1 MSPID
6 QAFLKAFAN
15 AGRPSVVA
23 APASLPVGAAAPART
38 PEPAPDQARF
48 LDSDPVARPAVRAV
62 SNTPNVSPPRITL
75 SEAIA
80 LRKSQRSAV
89 EPPVEFA
96 TAASAVSAVETPA
109 TETASEIEV
118 SDSAEMPVESP
129 RPTIIARESETGE
142 QRPASQCPDRTVAET
157 IAARLAQLT
166 AQWDA
171 TVSQGQATVA
181 EPLPADAALGPSLC
195 LPAVI
200 ESGDCNGNT
209 LDTASEHT
217 PSLPAGG
224 SEPHITPPSP
234 CIADAPCRRV
244 AFARNEEPRQTNR
257 ADASPE
263 AEPSADAPS
272 SVEPQALA
280 EPQSP
285 VEPESAAVAHEDA
298 AETAPILRLLRP
310 AIQLERFAWPSLVS
324 RWMRGCGEQLDGVVD
339 ALLRAVRTEQRIIGF
354 TSCRSGEG
362 VSSVVL
368 ATARR
373 LSQRRCRFAVLE
385 GNWDAPQFAQRLALL
400 GNDGWEAVIEGRRDL
415 PDVMVAADEGRAAV
429 VPAMRAPAGRADP
442 ARIAEIYDVLRQNY
456 EIVLVDLP
464 PRGQGA
470 QCLGPLCDSVVLVQH
485 PRQTRLGELQKYAD
499 QWSPVGVGVLGVV
512 QNGLN

>member
-38 PEPAPDQARF
+38 PEPAPAQARF

-109 TETASEIEV
+109 TETASEIEG

-129 RPTIIARESETGE
+129 RPTTIARESETGE

-171 TVSQGQATVA
+171 TVSQGQAPVA
-181 EPLPADAALGPSLC
+181 EPLPADTTSGLASGV
-195 LPAVI
+195 PADKSSI
-200 ESGDCNGNT
+200 DCNDNT
-209 LDTASEHT
+209 VGATAEHSLWHPGLNQTLPPPT
-217 PSLPAGG
+217 PRV
-224 SEPHITPPSP
+224 E
-234 CIADAPCRRV
+234 DDPCRRV
-244 AFARNEEPRQTNR
+244 AFARDEEPRQTNR
-257 ADASPE
+257 ADSSPE
-263 AEPSADAPS
+263 TEPSADTPS
-272 SVEPQALA
+272 SVEPQARA

-285 VEPESAAVAHEDA
+285 VEPEIVTVANEDA

-339 ALLRAVRTEQRIIGF
+339 ALLRAARTEQRIIGF
-354 TSCRSGEG
+354 TSCRPGEG

-415 PDVMVAADEGRAAV
+415 PDVMVGADEGRAAV
-429 VPAMRAPAGRADP
+429 VPAMRAPAGKADP
-442 ARIAEIYDVLRQNY
+442 ARIAETYDVLRQNY

-464 PRGQGA
+464 PRGQGV

-499 QWSPVGVGVLGVV
+499 QWPPLGVGVLGVV